1 MDMIGKFA
9 ARLMSELTWLADWAL
24 GNWALTLTILVVL
37 IYWAG
42 RQRRLDRYHL

>member
-9 ARLMSELTWLADWAL
+9 GWISSELMGFIDWSL
-24 GNWALTLTILVVL
+24 KNWAVAAIILLAL

-42 RQRRLDRYHL
+42 RQRRLDRHHL